1 MSKLPSQILEIVNTI
16 FSNAVVAALLS
27 SAITSFFSYRFAV
40 QREHKTRK
48 DEKAFDAYDGVL
60 SVLSE
65 FRVQPSLALD
75 DEFYLKLMRISVN
88 LKLYGNKHIY
98 SATENAFNNI
108 KRYYTN
114 YSACITKIEDE
125 YLEWNEDEDPVTG
138 EPVDIP
144 TLLCPD
150 YLYDDLC
157 KKAKQNY
164 TPTHKQAKEIVDT
177 FLDNIS
183 KYIN

>member
-88 LKLYGNKHIY
+88 LKLYGNKYIY
-98 SATENAFNNI
+98 I
-108 KRYYTN
+108 LQPKMHL
-114 YSACITKIEDE
+114 II
-125 YLEWNEDEDPVTG
+125 
-138 EPVDIP
+138 
-144 TLLCPD
+144 
-150 YLYDDLC
+150 
-157 KKAKQNY
+157 
-164 TPTHKQAKEIVDT
+164 
-177 FLDNIS
+177 
-183 KYIN
+183 